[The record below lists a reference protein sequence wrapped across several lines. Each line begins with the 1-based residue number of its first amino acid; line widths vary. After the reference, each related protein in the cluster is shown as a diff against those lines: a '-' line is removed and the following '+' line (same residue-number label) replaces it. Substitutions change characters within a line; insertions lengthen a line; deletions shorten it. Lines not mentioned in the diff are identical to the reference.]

1 MDNPSLAILRKK
13 ILEGLE
19 LSAKKMLEKKQKDG
33 AQLAISNGHG
43 EVIIVNA
50 IDLTF

>member
-1 MDNPSLAILRKK
+1 MDNQTLAALRKK

-33 AQLAISNGHG
+33 AQLAISNGNG
-43 EVIIVNA
+43 AVIIVNA
-50 IDLTF
+50 VDLAF